1 MIQKLFLLRSSNETE
16 LRRLSAGT
24 RGHPSW
30 QTANVTNNNDD
41 DNDNDNNDWEEAEE
55 DETTTTKTTTQLSN
69 KIKCTKGT
77 KERQL

>member
-30 QTANVTNNNDD
+30 QTANVTNNNNNNDD
-41 DNDNDNNDWEEAEE
+41 NDNDNDNNDWEEAEE
-55 DETTTTKTTTQLSN
+55 DETTTTKTTCNTTQ
-69 KIKCTKGT
+69 
-77 KERQL
+77 